1 VRHTAPV
8 HDAGL
13 TESSLT
19 RNRTGEYTACV
30 VYYRDG
36 GDDME
41 PYISSFVSNLLCFF
55 HFRLLGVLGRAGR
68 IKEVDMGIRARMPD
82 SQ

>member
-1 VRHTAPV
+1 MMRVSPKAPLPEIV
-8 HDAGL
+8 PENIQPVL
-13 TESSLT
+13 CIT
-19 RNRTGEYTACV
+19 V
-30 VYYRDG
+30 MG